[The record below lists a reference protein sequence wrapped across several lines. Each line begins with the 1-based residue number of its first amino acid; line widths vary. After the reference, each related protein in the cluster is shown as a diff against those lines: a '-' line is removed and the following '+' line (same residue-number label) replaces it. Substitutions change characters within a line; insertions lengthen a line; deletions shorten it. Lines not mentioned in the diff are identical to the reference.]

1 MTDFTALGLT
11 VAFIVIGF
19 AIGMLLTAM
28 FGHR

>member
-1 MTDFTALGLT
+1 MTEITALGLT

-19 AIGMLLTAM
+19 AIGVLLTAM